1 MMRSRER
8 LRTAYED
15 SCRMEIEALKPGNVH
30 VFADG
35 HRMLAG
41 QFLES
46 ARVSAGPLTDP
57 ALPIGQRILRAIR
70 ATRDAVGTNTNLGI
84 VLLSAPLIRAAEMPG
99 PDLRA
104 NLATVLDGMDM
115 DDTAAT
121 FEAIA
126 LAAPGGLGSARNDV
140 REEPTIGLLEAMREA
155 AHRDMIA
162 RQYVTGFADVFGTG
176 LAEYESALARGESGM
191 WPTIAV
197 YMAFLSSFADSHVAR
212 KHGVETANEVRQEA
226 VSVRAALLSEK
237 DEAARVRLLL
247 DFDRDL
253 KARAVNPGTS
263 ADLTVA
269 CLLVH
274 LLRRHLA

>member
-1 MMRSRER
+1 
-8 LRTAYED
+8 
-15 SCRMEIEALKPGNVH
+15 MEIEALKPGNVH

-35 HRMLAG
+35 HRMSAG

-57 ALPIGQRILRAIR
+57 GLAIGRRILEAIR

-84 VLLSAPLIRAAEMPG
+84 VLLAAPLIRVAEMPG
-99 PDLRA
+99 SDLHA
-104 NLATVLDGMDM
+104 NLATVLDGMNM
-115 DDTAAT
+115 DDTEAV

-126 LAAPGGLGSARNDV
+126 LASPGGLGATENDV
-140 REEPTIGLLEAMREA
+140 REKPTIGLLEAMRQA
-155 AHRDMIA
+155 AGRDMIA
-162 RQYVTGFADVFGTG
+162 RQYVTGFADIFGTG

-212 KHGVETANEVRQEA
+212 KHGVETANEVRLEA
-226 VSVRAALLSEK
+226 VRVRAALLSER
-237 DEAARVRLLL
+237 DEAARIRLLL

-253 KARAVNPGTS
+253 KARAINPGTS

-274 LLRRHLA
+274 LLRLHLA